1 MQLALIKLRPL
12 VAVALSLV
20 IAGCGY
26 QLRGTGGLPDAFSH
40 VFVQARS
47 TQMRHAMEQL
57 LEANGATLVPR
68 SDAQV
73 SILVTR
79 EDLKERL
86 LSVDPNTG
94 RAREFEIAY
103 IANFSVRDN
112 AGKAVVEN
120 ERMQIVRDY
129 VFDVDAVIGKSRER
143 GVLYAEMRRDVA
155 LQIFNRIRAVYP
167 RG

>member
-1 MQLALIKLRPL
+1 M
-12 VAVALSLV
+12 
-20 IAGCGY
+20 
-26 QLRGTGGLPDAFSH
+26 
-40 VFVQARS
+40 
-47 TQMRHAMEQL
+47 
-57 LEANGATLVPR
+57 
-68 SDAQV
+68 
-73 SILVTR
+73 
-79 EDLKERL
+79 
-86 LSVDPNTG
+86 DPNTG

>member
-1 MQLALIKLRPL
+1 M
-12 VAVALSLV
+12 
-20 IAGCGY
+20 
-26 QLRGTGGLPDAFSH
+26 
-40 VFVQARS
+40 
-47 TQMRHAMEQL
+47 
-57 LEANGATLVPR
+57 
-68 SDAQV
+68 
-73 SILVTR
+73 
-79 EDLKERL
+79 
-86 LSVDPNTG
+86 
-94 RAREFEIAY
+94 
-103 IANFSVRDN
+103 RDN